1 MKLVRYTKGRSTT
14 AKEIG
19 EGLLIA
25 VLSLLGACLLGALI
39 LMLLDRPLT
48 ALAAATLIIFV
59 ITGGIGGL
67 LGRGK
72 RWIGSVTL
80 VALLCI
86 CSIVLTKGRLPF
98 GVLLGYG
105 VYLASYLLSS
115 LIPKQKFKR
124 KRHYK

>member
-14 AKEIG
+14 AKQIG

-25 VLSLLGACLLGALI
+25 VASLLGACLIGALV

-48 ALAAATLIIFV
+48 AVAAATLIIFV

-67 LGRGK
+67 LGDGK
-72 RWIGSVTL
+72 RWVGSVVL
-80 VALLCI
+80 VAVLCLL
-86 CSIVLTKGRLPF
+86 SIILTKGHMPF
-98 GVLLGYG
+98 SVLLGYG
-105 VYLASYLLSS
+105 VYLASYLLTS
-115 LIPKQKFKR
+115 LIPKQKLKR